1 MRPAASGRSDAGAV
15 LALARRLGPPALRRL
30 FVRFCHEVSRFSDA
44 FEIEI
49 APFDIVLR
57 ESASGFSV
65 TVSPLR
71 ELFLVSLGESRSFD
85 IRVSSVEGYSSA
97 LDIALTAYLAA
108 AAKAAPAA

>member
-1 MRPAASGRSDAGAV
+1 MRRTDRGRSDAIAV
-15 LALARRLGPPALRRL
+15 LALARRLGPLALRRL
-30 FVRFCHEVSRFSDA
+30 FVRFCHEVSRFSDG

-49 APFDIVLR
+49 APFDLVLR
-57 ESASGFSV
+57 DSASGFSV

-85 IRVSSVEGYSSA
+85 IRVSSVEGYASA
-97 LDIALTAYLAA
+97 LDLALAAYLAA